1 MSADQVTILNLY
13 PGHMNVYGDR
23 GNVLTLRRRLE
34 WRGFGV
40 TVIDHHPGDSMPDTP
55 DLVFGGGGQ
64 DAAQA
69 FVQRD
74 LLTHRAQ
81 LSEWAE
87 NGTPML
93 MVCGMFQLFGHHTYT
108 VGGSTLPGLGILD
121 ITTDAG
127 GARLVGNTVT
137 ASDEFGALIGFE
149 NHGGR
154 THLGSGITPLGTVPK
169 GQGNN
174 GIDGFEGARYKGIVG
189 TYLHGPVL
197 PKNPRLADHL
207 IQVAVDRRFG
217 PTKLLPLADPAVDDA
232 RASALARRR

>member
-1 MSADQVTILNLY
+1 VTGKPVTILNLY

-34 WRGFGV
+34 WRGYDV
-40 TVIDHHPGDSMPDTP
+40 EVIDHHPGDALPDAP
-55 DLVFGGGGQ
+55 DIVFGGGGQ

-69 FVQRD
+69 HVQPD
-74 LLTHRAQ
+74 LLRSGGP
-81 LSEWAE
+81 LRDWAE
-87 NGTPML
+87 DGTPML
-93 MVCGMFQLFGHHTYT
+93 LVCGLFQLFGHHTYT
-108 VGGSTLPGLGILD
+108 VGGSTLPGLGVLD
-121 ITTDAG
+121 VTTDAG
-127 GARLVGNTVT
+127 GGRLVGNTVT

-154 THLGSGITPLGTVPK
+154 TQLGPRARPLGKVPR

-174 GIDGFEGARYKGIVG
+174 GSDGLEGARYKNVIG

-197 PKNPRLADHL
+197 PKNPKLADHL

-217 PTKLLPLADPAVDDA
+217 PTELVPLADSAVEAA